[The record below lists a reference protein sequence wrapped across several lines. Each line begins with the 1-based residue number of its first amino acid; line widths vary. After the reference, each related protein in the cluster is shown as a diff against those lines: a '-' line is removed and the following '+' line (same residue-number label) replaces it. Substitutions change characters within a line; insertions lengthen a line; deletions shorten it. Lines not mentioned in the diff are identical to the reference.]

1 MSQSRLLADES
12 APYPALYLLPLDD
25 SFYPPKRI
33 PLYPPGTRVRVG
45 RQLNQRAAPSAANGV
60 FESRVLSRQ
69 HAEAWVEEERMFIR
83 DVKSSNGT
91 FINSERLSAEGADSA
106 ACELRSDDILE
117 FGIDIV
123 GETGA
128 VVHRKVAARVTC
140 AFGAADA
147 RRAVRAEERVYPP
160 ASSSSPP
167 GSSPNGSGTS
177 TPSASNHPNAPSP
190 PHPNAQGNAN
200 GGGGGVGGNANTGAG
215 NANPRPQHA
224 TGLAGMGGMGA
235 ERIRPRS
242 ANFDSIL
249 ARLRDG
255 PSLSVYGNADA
266 GAGASGAAGTTNTNT
281 NPNATPAPQTN
292 AELAARVNGFVHGG
306 PASQASQA
314 HTLCAEVE

>member
-1 MSQSRLLADES
+1 MTQSRLLADES

-91 FINSERLSAEGADSA
+91 FINGERLSAEGADSA

-147 RRAVRAEERVYPP
+147 RRAVRAEE
-160 ASSSSPP
+160 
-167 GSSPNGSGTS
+167 
-177 TPSASNHPNAPSP
+177 
-190 PHPNAQGNAN
+190 
-200 GGGGGVGGNANTGAG
+200 
-215 NANPRPQHA
+215 
-224 TGLAGMGGMGA
+224 
-235 ERIRPRS
+235 
-242 ANFDSIL
+242 
-249 ARLRDG
+249 
-255 PSLSVYGNADA
+255 
-266 GAGASGAAGTTNTNT
+266 
-281 NPNATPAPQTN
+281 
-292 AELAARVNGFVHGG
+292 
-306 PASQASQA
+306 
-314 HTLCAEVE
+314 